1 MQTQPSINKHCA
13 NPNVNTFGNGANCQD
28 PDGDGVT
35 SEITEGQLTAE
46 AVYMGMLETPVRIP
60 AATPAAQARVNQ
72 GEALF
77 NQVGCQFCHRQ
88 NMTINVPVHV
98 EPADTTGGAGIAIN
112 GLTVLLTCDRSHARS
127 SRFVALRSLEEL
139 T

>member
-1 MQTQPSINKHCA
+1 MHDARCVIPVRDIH
-13 NPNVNTFGNGANCQD
+13 
-28 PDGDGVT
+28 GDRERPVVDLPALLSVT
-35 SEITEGQLTAE
+35 NEITEAQLAAE

-60 AATPAAQARVNQ
+60 VPTAAAQTRVDQ

-98 EPADTTGGAGIAIN
+98 EPADTTGGAGTPIN
-112 GLTVLLTCDRSHARS
+112 VATPRTRRTRHSIPTVR
-127 SRFVALRSLEEL
+127 
-139 T
+139 